1 MNKHSMMILWILKSE
16 IYVNETLQAMCVKSL
31 RHSVMSDSF
40 ATPWTVAH
48 QAPLSTRFPRQEYWS
63 GLPFPPTGD
72 ILHPGTE
79 PESAALA
86 NGFFTTSATLSLFS
100 WLVVSNSATPWTAAH
115 QVPVSVRFP
124 RQEYWSGLPFPSP
137 VDHPDSGTEL
147 ASPALADGF
156 FIH

>member
-1 MNKHSMMILWILKSE
+1 
-16 IYVNETLQAMCVKSL
+16 MCVKSL

-100 WLVVSNSATPWTAAH
+100 
-115 QVPVSVRFP
+115 
-124 RQEYWSGLPFPSP
+124 
-137 VDHPDSGTEL
+137 
-147 ASPALADGF
+147 
-156 FIH
+156 